1 MTHTRWLGILLFSTA
16 TCAVSACGDG
26 DESSGGKG
34 GGKDASAD
42 GSGGGGTGGT
52 GATGGVG
59 AVGGVSGNAGA
70 GGTAGTAGAAGT
82 AGVAG
87 SAGVAGGDAGS
98 DASDGGPECLSP
110 TECPA
115 GANECQVATCDGGV
129 CGISNVV
136 AGTDLVAQTAGDCK
150 VDECDGSGSVASAND
165 ASDLPDDNNACTDD
179 VCTAGVPSNPPKNP
193 GTSCGT
199 GLVCNATG
207 SCVGCFTATDCPG
220 TSDDCK
226 TKTCVANACGFSF
239 TAAGTPTSSQTAGD
253 CQKNECDGSGNS
265 APAVDDVDL
274 PVDGVECTNDLCQN
288 GVASN
293 PPKTAGTP
301 CAGGVCSATAQ
312 CVACLAPSDCPGT
325 DTECHVRTC
334 VNNACG
340 VNDLPAGTP
349 TSTQTPGDCKK
360 SQCDGSGAPEVVD
373 DGTDVPVDGLEC
385 TNDVCTSGVP
395 SNPPKAQGSTCV
407 GGVCTTAG
415 QCVACLA
422 PADCPGTDTECHTRT
437 CVNNACGTNNTPAG
451 TPTSTQA
458 PGDCSENQCDGN
470 GAEIAFALDTDVP
483 VDGNVCTLD
492 LCIGGIPD
500 NPPVQPGTA
509 CAENGGNLCSP
520 AAVCT
525 RAFDVLRVGDGAAA
539 LASTATPV
547 FLEKRFVS
555 DGALYVTAS
564 ANPLPMPTL
573 STPSAAALTVSG
585 TATSEGA
592 LSRSSDGQFVVLA
605 GYDAPVG
612 TASLT
617 TSTSSTWNRVAGRV
631 SATGVIDTSTRI
643 NALIS
648 GSSVRSATSDDG
660 SQFWVGG
667 GASGAVFIQLGA
679 TGGVSINAA
688 PTNLRVLN
696 I

>member
-1 MTHTRWLGILLFSTA
+1 MPRSRSRST
-16 TCAVSACGDG
+16 
-26 DESSGGKG
+26 
-34 GGKDASAD
+34 
-42 GSGGGGTGGT
+42 
-52 GATGGVG
+52 
-59 AVGGVSGNAGA
+59 
-70 GGTAGTAGAAGT
+70 
-82 AGVAG
+82 
-87 SAGVAGGDAGS
+87 
-98 DASDGGPECLSP
+98 P
-110 TECPA
+110 
-115 GANECQVATCDGGV
+115 
-129 CGISNVV
+129 
-136 AGTDLVAQTAGDCK
+136 
-150 VDECDGSGSVASAND
+150 
-165 ASDLPDDNNACTDD
+165 
-179 VCTAGVPSNPPKNP
+179 
-193 GTSCGT
+193 
-199 GLVCNATG
+199 
-207 SCVGCFTATDCPG
+207 
-220 TSDDCK
+220 
-226 TKTCVANACGFSF
+226 
-239 TAAGTPTSSQTAGD
+239 
-253 CQKNECDGSGNS
+253 
-265 APAVDDVDL
+265 
-274 PVDGVECTNDLCQN
+274 
-288 GVASN
+288 
-293 PPKTAGTP
+293 
-301 CAGGVCSATAQ
+301 
-312 CVACLAPSDCPGT
+312 
-325 DTECHVRTC
+325 
-334 VNNACG
+334 
-340 VNDLPAGTP
+340 
-349 TSTQTPGDCKK
+349 
-360 SQCDGSGAPEVVD
+360 
-373 DGTDVPVDGLEC
+373 
-385 TNDVCTSGVP
+385 
-395 SNPPKAQGSTCV
+395 
-407 GGVCTTAG
+407 
-415 QCVACLA
+415 
-422 PADCPGTDTECHTRT
+422 
-437 CVNNACGTNNTPAG
+437 
-451 TPTSTQA
+451 
-458 PGDCSENQCDGN
+458 
-470 GAEIAFALDTDVP
+470 DVP

-696 I
+696 IFGGQLWGSSGSGAFVNVFAIGTGLPTTSGQTATSLPGMPTSSASPYGYAFFDLDAGVAGLDTLYLADDGSLAAGGGIQRWKFDGTTWTLSATLNQVDDGAGPVFRAFRSVTGYVSGTSVILLGTASLPTSGNPITKFVDPGTAAPIGTTLAAAPTNTVYRGITLAAE